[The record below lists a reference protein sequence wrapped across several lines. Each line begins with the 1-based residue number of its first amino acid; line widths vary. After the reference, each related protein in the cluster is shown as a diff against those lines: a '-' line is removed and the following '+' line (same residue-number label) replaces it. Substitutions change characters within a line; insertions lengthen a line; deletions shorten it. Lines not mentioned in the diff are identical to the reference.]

1 MKRKRRKEKKKEKE
15 KKEEEGMRE
24 KEKKNNDNSNDI
36 CRTVHILFSRLQPSK
51 AKTCNRNSGVPGM
64 CVPG

>member
-1 MKRKRRKEKKKEKE
+1 MVVIEEE
-15 KKEEEGMRE
+15 EEEEEEGMGE
-24 KEKKNNDNSNDI
+24 KEKKNNNSNDI
-36 CRTVHILFSRLQPSK
+36 CRIVHILFSRLQPSK